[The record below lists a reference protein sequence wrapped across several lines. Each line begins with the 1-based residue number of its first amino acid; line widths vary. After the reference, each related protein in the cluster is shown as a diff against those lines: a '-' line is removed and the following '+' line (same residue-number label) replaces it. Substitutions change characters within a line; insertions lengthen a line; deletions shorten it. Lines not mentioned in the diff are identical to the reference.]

1 MIRRRFFLGS
11 LGAAIALKPPALPA
25 QSTVLYQPARHS
37 EDDWLEKLPGK
48 HRMVFDTTDPAGF
61 GGALLF
67 SNNFLEANKSS
78 YGLDYSDMAVVLIA
92 RHNSTAFA
100 FNNAIWAKYGSVLAQ
115 RLNFNDPKT
124 KQPPD
129 SNLFNA
135 AGYGGALPSLGITLD
150 SLIKRGVHFAVCRM
164 ATRALAGAIASATGG
179 QTAAVNDE
187 LIANTIANAHMVPA
201 GIVTVSRAQERGYTF
216 ALSV

>member
-1 MIRRRFFLGS
+1 
-11 LGAAIALKPPALPA
+11 
-25 QSTVLYQPARHS
+25 
-37 EDDWLEKLPGK
+37 
-48 HRMVFDTTDPAGF
+48 
-61 GGALLF
+61 
-67 SNNFLEANKSS
+67 
-78 YGLDYSDMAVVLIA
+78 MAVVLIA
-92 RHNSTAFA
+92 RHNSTAFG
-100 FNNAIWAKYGSVLAQ
+100 FNDAIWAKYGKIFAQ